1 MKTLTIL
8 IAMVGMMA
16 MPASNSIHQF
26 TMTSI
31 DGDEVSLDQYQGKVV
46 LIVNVASKC
55 GLTPQYKD
63 LQALYTEKE
72 SEGLVI
78 LGFPANNFAGQ
89 EPGTDDEIETFCTK
103 NYGGS
108 FPMFSKISVKGK
120 DMHPLYQFLTEKDQ
134 NGVMDSNVKWN
145 FQKYLIDKN
154 GILVEMIAPSKSV
167 LDAEVRTKIDALLA
181 G

>member
-1 MKTLTIL
+1 
-8 IAMVGMMA
+8 MVGMMA

-46 LIVNVASKC
+46 LILNVASKC

-103 NYGGS
+103 NYGVS

>member
-1 MKTLTIL
+1 
-8 IAMVGMMA
+8 

-103 NYGGS
+103 NYGVS